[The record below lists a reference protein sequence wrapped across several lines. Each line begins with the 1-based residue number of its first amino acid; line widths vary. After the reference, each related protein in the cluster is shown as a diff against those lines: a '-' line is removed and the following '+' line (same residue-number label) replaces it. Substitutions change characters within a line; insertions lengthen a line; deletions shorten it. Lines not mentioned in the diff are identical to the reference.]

1 MIHHACS
8 DANLIIE
15 QGQCRIKHP
24 ANTRTACVNRPS
36 NLPIYGPSDTSI
48 KMKGDMVTLPL
59 CYARYMASFVQ
70 KKNGKVVNKNALE
83 INWGKSVNAL
93 STCGHC

>member
-48 KMKGDMVTLPL
+48 RMKGDMVTLPL

-70 KKNGKVVNKNALE
+70 KKWQG
-83 INWGKSVNAL
+83 
-93 STCGHC
+93 C